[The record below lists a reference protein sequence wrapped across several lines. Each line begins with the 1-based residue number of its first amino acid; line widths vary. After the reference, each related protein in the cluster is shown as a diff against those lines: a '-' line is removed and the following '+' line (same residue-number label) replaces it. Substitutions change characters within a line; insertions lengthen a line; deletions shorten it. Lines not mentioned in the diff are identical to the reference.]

1 MVKVRVPDR
10 NLNIT
15 DAERSSEFL
24 SGIGIT
30 YEHWGTRDIKP
41 ENLEPEKIIEAY
53 SSEIDQLKNEG
64 GYTTADVIDIN
75 RNTPGLEAMLERF
88 RAEHTHDEDEVRFTV
103 AGRGIFHIHP
113 ENGDVVSVEVEE
125 GDLLRV
131 PRGTKHWFDLCE
143 DRHIRAIRLFQNISG
158 WTPYYTNS
166 GEDRKYEPVC
176 FGPAYIPSG
185 KKGK

>member
-1 MVKVRVPDR
+1 MVKVRVPER

-15 DAERSSEFL
+15 DAKESSDFL
-24 SGIGIT
+24 RGIGII
-30 YEHWGTRDIKP
+30 YERWETRNIDP
-41 ENLEPEKIIEAY
+41 ENMGPDKIIGAY
-53 SSEIDQLKNEG
+53 SNEIDQLKKEG

-75 RNTPGLEAMLERF
+75 RNTPGLEAMLEKF

-125 GDLLRV
+125 GDLIRV

-143 DRHIRAIRLFQNISG
+143 DRHIKAIRLFQNISG

-166 GEDRKYEPVC
+166 GEDRKYQPIC

-185 KKGK
+185 KKVK